1 MFGVHSP
8 MCMECLNELL
18 KQQVINEKVHGQ
30 KLIDGPVSKLTWK
43 CLEKK
48 TVADSD
54 MLIDVRI
61 SGVLDPQVFL
71 YRL

>member
-1 MFGVHSP
+1 

-18 KQQVINEKVHGQ
+18 KLQVINEKVYGQ
-30 KLIDGPVSKLTWK
+30 KLFDGPVSKLTWK